1 MLWHYLGTALHNLRR
16 HRLATLTHILGLALG
31 LSCFVLSFTFIES
44 LREGEPNLPNA
55 DRTFVLTQDLLIHN
69 AAKVIPASPYVTLA
83 AYDYLRA
90 DFPQLEA
97 VARAMPAG
105 LLGNGGRM
113 SITSGDKGGF
123 VHDLFVDPAFLKT
136 FHLKVLAGDA
146 NDPFKGGTGAVITER
161 AALRIF
167 GTRDVLGRRV
177 LFSSKYP
184 AVITAVIADVAQPS
198 HLGDSDRAI
207 LQFDFLTPM
216 DVKLLGPE
224 AVGDWTSPATFIY
237 LVLPANGSLSVAALR
252 ASLKTFGERHMPA
265 STGHSNFDVVPV
277 SQVRRIMMDRQVVDT
292 GFSIV
297 TSLYTLD
304 ALVLIVACF
313 NYANLATALA
323 LRRAREIA
331 LRKIVGAK
339 RRQLVLQCLIE
350 AGLVGVLALIV
361 AVAMTLALIPL
372 FNVMFTQALR
382 PTAFVHARMWVF
394 LAGLIFSVVM
404 LAGVYPAWT
413 LSRLQPVRAL
423 RATSSRT
430 GAGRYIPRA
439 LIGLQFMATGFL
451 VIMLL
456 VVQGQNHL
464 MRAALVG
471 IARNPTL
478 VVTTPI
484 SDTPVDMRTLRA
496 RLLESPAVESVT
508 TTGTVPWSGGCCW
521 VFIVS
526 HSQDPAAKA
535 IQSAGNRIGV
545 DYFQTVGLKLLAGR
559 TFRPDSGDEIT
570 TDDFSGKRTLNV
582 VIDQELARQLGYAS
596 PAAAL
601 NASLFRQPYLPRLPL
616 RVIGVVESAANRL
629 TDEVGSR
636 SDLYLFTPKY
646 ADFTIIRFRADQV
659 GEAVAHLEKTWK
671 ALAPG
676 VPLERSFMDQRFED
690 AYATFGT
697 VSALATA
704 LTVCAFIIALM
715 GLFGMAVQVTN
726 GRLREIGVRKTLGAK
741 SRRIFTLL
749 LLDFSKPVVLA
760 NLIAWPFATLAARAY
775 LGMFFTPMHLSP
787 LVYLAGLAST
797 VVIATAVVCGQSWR
811 AARAQPAEVL
821 RYE

>member
-1 MLWHYLGTALHNLRR
+1 MLWHYLNTALHNLQR

-31 LSCFVLSFTFIES
+31 LSCFVLSFTFIAS
-44 LREGEPNLPNA
+44 MREGEPNLSTA
-55 DRTFVLTQDLLIHN
+55 DRTYVLTQDLLIHN
-69 AAKVIPASPYVTLA
+69 AAKVIPTSPYVTLA
-83 AYDYLRA
+83 AYDYLKA
-90 DFPQLEA
+90 DFPQLET

-105 LLGNGGRM
+105 LIGNGGRM
-113 SITSGDKGGF
+113 SITSGENGGF
-123 VHDLFVDPAFLKT
+123 VHDLFVDPAFLKI
-136 FHLKVLAGDA
+136 FPLKVLAGDP
-146 NDPFKGGTGAVITER
+146 NDPFKRGTGTVITER

-184 AVITAVIADVAQPS
+184 GVITAVIADVAQPS

-207 LQFDFLTPM
+207 LQFDVLSPM
-216 DVKLLGPE
+216 NVNLIGPQT
-224 AVGDWTSPATFIY
+224 VGDWTSPATFIY

-277 SQVRRIMMDRQVVDT
+277 SQVRQAMMDRQVVDT

-323 LRRAREIA
+323 LRRTREIA

-339 RRQLVLQCLIE
+339 RRHLVLQCLIE
-350 AGLVGVLALIV
+350 AGLVGVLALVIAV
-361 AVAMTLALIPL
+361 AVTLALIPL
-372 FNVMFTQALR
+372 LNVVFTQALR

-394 LAGLIFSVVM
+394 LAGLVFAVVM

-430 GAGRYIPRA
+430 GAGRYVPRV
-439 LIGLQFMATGFL
+439 LIGLQFIAASFL
-451 VIMLL
+451 VVMLL

-484 SDTPVDMRTLRA
+484 SDTTVDMQTLRA
-496 RLLESPAVESVT
+496 RLLQSPAVESVT
-508 TTGTVPWSGGCCW
+508 ATGTVPWGGCCW

-535 IQSAGNRIGV
+535 IQSAANHVGN
-545 DYFQTVGLKLLAGR
+545 DYFRTVGLKLLAGR
-559 TFRPDSGDEIT
+559 TFRPDSGDEVT
-570 TDDFSGKRTLNV
+570 PDDFSGKRTLNV
-582 VIDQELARQLGYAS
+582 VIDRELARQLGYGS

-601 NASLFRQPYLPRLPL
+601 NASLFRQPYLPRLPM
-616 RVIGVVESAANRL
+616 RVIGVVESATNRL
-629 TDEVGSR
+629 TDDVGSR
-636 SDLYLFTPKY
+636 SDLYLFTPKFS
-646 ADFTIIRFRADQV
+646 DFAIIRFHPDQA
-659 GEAVAHLEKTWK
+659 GQAVAHLEKTWK

-676 VPLERSFMDQRFED
+676 VPLERSFMDQRFEI
-690 AYATFGT
+690 AFATFDT
-697 VSALATA
+697 VSSLATA
-704 LTVCAFIIALM
+704 LTVCAFVIALM
-715 GLFGMAVQVTN
+715 GLFGMAVHVTN

-741 SRRIFTLL
+741 SRGIFTLL
-749 LLDFSKPVVLA
+749 LLDFSRPVVLA
-760 NLIAWPFATLAARAY
+760 NLVAWPFATLAARAY
-775 LGMFFTPMHLSP
+775 LNMFFTPMHLSL
-787 LVYLAGLAST
+787 LVYIASLAST
-797 VVIATAVVCGQSWR
+797 VIIACTVVCGQSLR
-811 AARAQPAEVL
+811 AARAKPAEVL